1 LGLEYDCQVDFY
13 NEKPKVHNMAKNLLE
28 QFLSFA
34 SSKLAGPIAHENIY
48 REEESTELSGV
59 AKYLAKQ
66 EAAAKAKEAASV
78 PPTATGVE
86 KYLARQALLSA
97 GETSVAEAPE
107 AAQQEPLTGVAKYLA
122 GQGRTAKPAVKEEPA
137 PAPEPATGVGR
148 YMAGQSRAGT
158 HGSEVAK
165 VTASEPQKAKQPAT
179 KAAAAQPEKAKV
191 AQQKTAEPET
201 TAAPASAS
209 VTSEPPAAASKS
221 ASTVIHLD
229 DGKQCQ
235 ASTVKGTQCKHTTHL
250 GHIQRTINKQKY
262 QFTVCNQ
269 HHNETFKPFAPL
281 LSTKDQ

>member
-1 LGLEYDCQVDFY
+1 
-13 NEKPKVHNMAKNLLE
+13 MAKNLLE

-48 REEESTELSGV
+48 REEESTELSSV

-66 EAAAKAKEAASV
+66 EAAEKAKEAASV

-97 GETSVAEAPE
+97 GEASVAEAPE

-122 GQGRTAKPAVKEEPA
+122 GQGRAAKPAVKEEPA
-137 PAPEPATGVGR
+137 PAPEPVTGVGR
-148 YMAGQSRAGT
+148 YLAGQSRAGT

-165 VTASEPQKAKQPAT
+165 VTASEPQKATQPAT
-179 KAAAAQPEKAKV
+179 KTAAAQPEKV
-191 AQQKTAEPET
+191 RVSQQKTAEPEI
-201 TAAPASAS
+201 AAPASAP
-209 VTSEPPAAASKS
+209 VSEPPAAAASKPAS
-221 ASTVIHLD
+221 AVIHLD

-281 LSTKDQ
+281 LSAKDQ

>member
-1 LGLEYDCQVDFY
+1 
-13 NEKPKVHNMAKNLLE
+13 MAKNLFE
-28 QFLSFA
+28 QFISFA

-48 REEESTELSGV
+48 REESPESTALSGV

-78 PPTATGVE
+78 PATATGVE

-97 GETSVAEAPE
+97 GGEPAAAAPE

-122 GQGRTAKPAVKEEPA
+122 GQGRVAKPVVKEEQA
-137 PAPEPATGVGR
+137 PAPEPVTGVGR
-148 YMAGQSRAGT
+148 YLAGQSRAGT
-158 HGSEVAK
+158 HGTEVARET
-165 VTASEPQKAKQPAT
+165 VSEPKIATQPAAKT
-179 KAAAAQPEKAKV
+179 AAAQPEKAKV
-191 AQQKTAEPET
+191 SYEKKAAEPEQE
-201 TAAPASAS
+201 ASQSEPASESSAASAS
-209 VTSEPPAAASKS
+209 AKP

-235 ASTVKGTQCKHTTHL
+235 ASTVKGSQCKHTTNL

-269 HHNETFKPFAPL
+269 HHNETFKPYAPL
-281 LSTKDQ
+281 LNTQEK